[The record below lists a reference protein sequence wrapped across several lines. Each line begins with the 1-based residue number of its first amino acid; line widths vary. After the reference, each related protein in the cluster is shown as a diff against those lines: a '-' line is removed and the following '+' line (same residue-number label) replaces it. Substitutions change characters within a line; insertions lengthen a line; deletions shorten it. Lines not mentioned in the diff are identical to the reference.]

1 MITRVEALNYKCLR
15 HLSRPL
21 RNFQVLVGPN
31 ASGKST
37 FLDVVNFLGDLVYEG
52 LDFAVEKRGDS
63 LSELFW
69 MRTGT
74 SFQLAVEFMIP
85 ESLRSTGDS
94 TPHGGARYE
103 VEISGGNGDR
113 RISEE
118 RLWLLGAVGE
128 SIPGP
133 SGRQS
138 EFPSFCAAPSTLF
151 HTDRAWRRVVAKA
164 RGGNDNYYSEK
175 GASAPKGWNPSFKLG
190 PKKSA
195 LANLPDD
202 EEKFPVASW
211 VKRVLSTGI
220 RTFTL
225 DSLELRKPSSPEKKR
240 GFETDGSNLPWVVH
254 QLERDDPERLSEWVA
269 HLRTALPEL
278 TGIRTREIEYNKTRY
293 VEVEYETGLCVPSW
307 HVSDGTLRLLA
318 LTLPAYAREMEGVFL
333 IEEPENGIHP
343 RAVETMYRSLS
354 SVYGA
359 QVLLATHSPVILN
372 MANARDVLCFAKTPE
387 GATDIVTG
395 DRHPGLADWTGGV
408 PLGVLFASGVLG

>member
-1 MITRVEALNYKCLR
+1 MITKVEALNYKCLK

-21 RNFQVLVGPN
+21 RDFQVLVGPN

-37 FLDVVNFLGDLVYEG
+37 FLDVVNFLGDLVSEG

-85 ESLRSTGDS
+85 ESLRSNRS
-94 TPHGGARYE
+94 PFARARYE
-103 VEISGGNGDR
+103 IEVSGENGER
-113 RISEE
+113 SIIEE
-118 RLWLLGAVGE
+118 RLWLATRDTNSE
-128 SIPGP
+128 PP
-133 SGRQS
+133 SHQ
-138 EFPSFCAAPSTLF
+138 EQFPAPFPTRKTL
-151 HTDRAWRRVVAKA
+151 TTTSRDGYRKVVAKD
-164 RGGNDNYYSEK
+164 RRGNDNFYPER
-175 GASAPKGWNPSFKLG
+175 GARTGWNPSFKLG
-190 PKKSA
+190 PRKSV

-202 EEKFPVASW
+202 EHNFPIASW
-211 VKRVLSTGI
+211 MKKTLSMGI
-220 RTFTL
+220 RAFTL
-225 DSLELRKPSSPEKKR
+225 DSRKLREPSSPEKQR

-278 TGIRTREIEYNKTRY
+278 KDVRTHEREYNRARF

-318 LTLPAYAREMEGVFL
+318 LTLPAYAQGMEGVFL